1 MDSCSVT
8 VRKTQLSVGLL
19 VRKISPEHT
28 KQPHGQFIGWAIV
41 QLARQPDSVNRRID
55 LVVQRDGLTPIM
67 AIVAIFITERR
78 PGSI

>member
-8 VRKTQLSVGLL
+8 VRKMQPGVGLL

-41 QLARQPDSVNRRID
+41 QLARQPDSVNRRTD
-55 LVVQRDGLTPIM
+55 LVVQRDGPMLII
-67 AIVAIFITERR
+67 AIVAIFIIQRR